1 MRTAPFRTLFVAAL
15 ALAGTALLT
24 AQHAPAHKSAAAKAA
39 APAKLAPGT
48 YAVFETNKGSF
59 TVQLF
64 PKDAPK
70 AVANF
75 VNLAEGKRAYKDPLT
90 GTLSM
95 HKFYEGLLFFRSV
108 PGAMIQTGDV
118 LNNGQGNLGYTLPYE
133 KNDLKFDQAGRM
145 ALAQVPGDTS
155 SRGSQVFITLR
166 PIPTF
171 DQQGF
176 LIIGQVVEGL
186 DVAKALS
193 EGPRRGGASD
203 LPQYPNTLQHV
214 VIKQVP

>member
-1 MRTAPFRTLFVAAL
+1 MRIAPFRMFVLAAV
-15 ALAGTALLT
+15 ALAGVTLLG
-24 AQHAPAHKSAAAKAA
+24 AQAPAHKPAAKAA
-39 APAKLAPGT
+39 APAKLAAGT

-75 VNLAEGKRAYKDPLT
+75 IGLAQGKRPYKDPLS

-95 HKFYEGLLFFRSV
+95 HKFYEGLLFFRTV
-108 PGAMIQTGDV
+108 PGAMIQTGDE
-118 LNNGQGNLGYTLPYE
+118 LNNGQGSLGYTLPFE
-133 KNDLKFDQAGRM
+133 KNNLKFDQAGRM
-145 ALAQVPGDTS
+145 ALAQIPGDPS
-155 SRGSQVFITLR
+155 SRGSQVFFTLR
-166 PIPTF
+166 PLPSF
-171 DQQGF
+171 DEQNF
-176 LIIGQVVEGL
+176 LIIGQIVEGL

-203 LPQYPNTLQHV
+203 LPQFPNTLSHV
-214 VIKQVP
+214 IIKQVP